1 MKFMKKIK
9 KTWKPPNIVKSTW
22 PPRIIAKNEPKYR
35 SKVLERKPNESEEE
49 KVEEESKNVTVSF
62 PALIKSGSIYF
73 DV

>member
-1 MKFMKKIK
+1 
-9 KTWKPPNIVKSTW
+9 
-22 PPRIIAKNEPKYR
+22 
-35 SKVLERKPNESEEE
+35 LERKPNESEEE